1 MLDAKFETLNGGK
14 RLRVARLGAG
24 PPLVLLHGYPD
35 NLQIWSE
42 LAPSL
47 ADQFEVIAVDW
58 PGMGYS
64 DVWSGGASPFQMS
77 NRLLALLDHWGIER
91 ATIAGFDMGGQPAL
105 VFAAEHPERIDRL
118 IVMNSLVLWDE
129 KTSWEI
135 ALLRKLQLNRLI
147 IRYLP
152 RTVFSRAER
161 TFLPTGVS
169 LPSDLRSD
177 LWGAFNQPQV
187 RKFISRM
194 CAGYQATLPM
204 LPREYSKITCPTLV
218 LWGESD
224 KHFPPAH
231 AERLHQSI
239 SGSNL
244 TIIPRAEHWMVWYL
258 AEQVASEIAR
268 FASQELVSS

>member
-1 MLDAKFETLNGGK
+1 MLDAKFEAVNGGK

-42 LAPSL
+42 LAPKL
-47 ADQFEVIAVDW
+47 ADRFEVIAPDW

-77 NRLLALLDHWGIER
+77 GRLLALFDHWGIER
-91 ATIAGFDMGGQPAL
+91 GTIAGFDMGGQPAL
-105 VFAAEHPERIDRL
+105 VFAAEHPERVERL

-129 KTSWEI
+129 VTSWEI
-135 ALLRKLQLNRLI
+135 ALLRKLQLNRVI

-152 RTVFSRAER
+152 RIVFGRAER
-161 TFLPTGVS
+161 TFLPSGVS
-169 LPSDLRSD
+169 LPEGLRGD
-177 LWGAFNQPQV
+177 LWTAFNQPQV

-204 LPREYSKITCPTLV
+204 LPRSYAKITCPTLV
-218 LWGESD
+218 LWGGAD
-224 KHFPPAH
+224 KHFPAAH

-239 SGSNL
+239 PGSCL
-244 TIIPRAEHWMVWYL
+244 RIIPEAEHWMIWYL
-258 AEQVASEIAR
+258 ANEVASAIK
-268 FASQELVSS
+268 S